1 MSAGGTADNTPPTPL
16 SEPRVAAA
24 AEAEAE
30 AEAEGASGSEE
41 ALVMRSSGGAGVRR
55 PEGLNLT
62 GNRKLPVRNEVEGLE
77 RDAKLGEVGEEVEMD
92 KLRD

>member
-1 MSAGGTADNTPPTPL
+1 
-16 SEPRVAAA
+16 
-24 AEAEAE
+24 
-30 AEAEGASGSEE
+30 
-41 ALVMRSSGGAGVRR
+41 MRSSGGAGVRR

-92 KLRD
+92 KLRDCDIFRWEFHYFKVAADGVKITPGDCGCVA